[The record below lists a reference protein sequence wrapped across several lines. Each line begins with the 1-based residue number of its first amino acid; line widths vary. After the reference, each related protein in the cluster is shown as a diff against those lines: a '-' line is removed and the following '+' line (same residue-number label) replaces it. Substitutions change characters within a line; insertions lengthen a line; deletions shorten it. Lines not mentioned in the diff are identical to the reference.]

1 MKFWQLL
8 RWIGSALVLVV
19 AVLAVVA
26 ALRAEPQTSDP
37 APNANPNPQGALVP
51 PVQHGNNRGL

>member
-19 AVLAVVA
+19 AVLACIA
-26 ALRAEPQTSDP
+26 ALLAAQQTPEAATTQERSTAP
-37 APNANPNPQGALVP
+37 A
-51 PVQHGNNRGL
+51 VQSGNNRGL